1 MKPKRISKK
10 LILNK
15 ETIDNLTYDQM
26 LKNRAGGGPTDP
38 PLASCNDF
46 DETRCAICTETTTD
60 PQPMPGTIFFC

>member
-1 MKPKRISKK
+1 MKPKCLSKK

-26 LKNRAGGGPTDP
+26 LKNRAGGVPTEP

-46 DETRCAICTETTTD
+46 DETRCAICTD
-60 PQPMPGTIFFC
+60 PQPMPPPTGVYC